1 MPDALRRALRT
12 LFQAGTA
19 GVVVACYQAFVHPLT
34 AEQAAAAL
42 AGLTVVFTFGM
53 NALEDA
59 GAIPAFGKA
68 PASVGADPVPDPAK
82 HLEVH

>member
-1 MPDALRRALRT
+1 MPDSLRRALRT

-19 GVVVACYQAFVHPLT
+19 GVIVACYQAFVHPLT
-34 AEQAAAAL
+34 PEQAAAAL
-42 AGLTVVFTFGM
+42 AGLTVVITFGQ

-59 GAIPAFGKA
+59 GAIPAMGKA
-68 PASVGADPVPDPAK
+68 PASPGANPVPDPAQ